1 MRPTP
6 PTIPSV
12 NAPTVVIMAA
22 GKGTRMRSRV
32 PKVLHDLCGRPLG
45 LWPVHAALEA
55 EAAKVV
61 VVGGPDRA
69 LEGHLPEG
77 AELTVQ
83 EVADGTGGAVRA
95 AAAHF
100 ADADG
105 PVIVLSGDVPLI
117 TAAAIRALAAAHG
130 ASTAAATL
138 LTMELPDPAG
148 YGRVVRAPDET
159 VERVVE
165 TRAPGDAT
173 PAQLGIREVNAGI
186 YAFSAA
192 ALTAALEGLRTDNA
206 QGELYLPDVVP
217 ELRGAGHTVAAHRV
231 NDIALTLGVND
242 RVQFGL
248 VRVIIQERIL
258 ERLALDGVTFIDS
271 SSVSV
276 DATVRLGSDT
286 VVEPGCVLRGTTTA
300 GEACHL
306 GPHSTLIDARLGDEV
321 TVVHSHLVD
330 CELHDRVSV
339 GPFAYLRP
347 GAVLR
352 EGAKA
357 GTFVEIKNSD
367 VGQGAKVPH
376 LSYVGDADIG
386 AGSNLGA
393 ATITANYDGRRKHR
407 TTIGTGVRT
416 SVDTTLVAPVSLGD
430 DAYTAAGSVIT
441 EDVPPGALGVARER
455 QRNIEGY
462 AQRRERESGA

>member
-1 MRPTP
+1 M
-6 PTIPSV
+6 S
-12 NAPTVVIMAA
+12 APTVVIMAA
-22 GKGTRMRSRV
+22 GEGTRMRSRV

-55 EAAKVV
+55 GAAKVV

-69 LEGHLPEG
+69 LERHLP
-77 AELTVQ
+77 ADVELAVQ
-83 EVADGTGGAVRA
+83 DVADGTGGAVRA
-95 AAAHF
+95 AVGHF
-100 ADADG
+100 ANADG
-105 PVIVLSGDVPLI
+105 PVIILSGDVPLM
-117 TAAAIRALAAAHG
+117 TAGAIQALAAAHV

-138 LTMELPDPAG
+138 LTTELADPAG
-148 YGRVVRAPDET
+148 YGRVVRAPDQT

-165 TRAPGDAT
+165 TKAPGDAI
-173 PAQLGIREVNAGI
+173 PQELGIREVNAGI
-186 YAFSAA
+186 YAFRAA
-192 ALTAALEGLRTDNA
+192 ALTAALEKLGTDNA

-217 ELRGAGHTVAAHRV
+217 ALRGAGHTVAAHRV
-231 NDIALTLGVND
+231 DDVALTLGVND
-242 RVQFGL
+242 RVQL
-248 VRVIIQERIL
+248 AQVRAVMQGRIL

-276 DATVRLGSDT
+276 DATVRLGADT
-286 VVEPGCVLRGTTTA
+286 VVEHGCVLRGTTIA

-306 GPHSTLIDARLGDEV
+306 GPHSTLINARLGDEV

-330 CELHDRVSV
+330 CKLHDRVSV

-352 EGAKA
+352 DRAKA

-367 VGQGAKVPH
+367 VGEGAKVPH

-393 ATITANYDGRRKHR
+393 ATITANYDGERKHR
-407 TTIGTGVRT
+407 TTIATGVRT
-416 SVDTTLVAPVSLGD
+416 GVDTTLVAPVELGE

-441 EDVPPGALGVARER
+441 QDVPPGALGVARER
-455 QRNIEGY
+455 QRNVEGY
-462 AQRRERESGA
+462 AQRRERESSA

>member
-1 MRPTP
+1 MCFTP
-6 PTIPSV
+6 PTIPPV

-55 EAAKVV
+55 GAAKVV

-77 AELTVQ
+77 AQLAVQ

-117 TAAAIRALAAAHG
+117 TAGAIQALAAAHA

-138 LTMELPDPAG
+138 LTTEPPAPAG
-148 YGRVVRAPDET
+148 LGRVVRGPDET

-165 TRAPGDAT
+165 TKAPGDAT
-173 PAQLGIREVNAGI
+173 PQELGIREVNSGI

-192 ALTAALEGLRTDNA
+192 ALTAALEELRTDNA

-217 ELRGAGHTVAAHRV
+217 ALRAAGHTVAAQRV
-231 NDIALTLGVND
+231 DDVALTLGVND
-242 RVQFGL
+242 RVQLGL
-248 VRVIIQERIL
+248 VRVIMQERIL
-258 ERLALDGVTFIDS
+258 ERLALDGVTFIDP

-276 DATVRLGSDT
+276 DATVGLGPDT

-300 GEACHL
+300 GEGCHL
-306 GPHSTLIDARLGDEV
+306 GPHSTLIDVRLGDEV
-321 TVVHSHLVD
+321 SVVHSHLVD

-347 GAVLR
+347 GALLR
-352 EGAKA
+352 DGAKA

-367 VGQGAKVPH
+367 VGEGAKVPH

>member
-1 MRPTP
+1 M
-6 PTIPSV
+6 S
-12 NAPTVVIMAA
+12 APTVVIMAA

-55 EAAKVV
+55 GAARVV
-61 VVGGPDRA
+61 VVGGPDRG
-69 LEGHLPEG
+69 LEAHLPEG
-77 AELTVQ
+77 AQLVVQ

-105 PVIVLSGDVPLI
+105 PVIVLSGDVPLV
-117 TAAAIRALAAAHG
+117 TGGAIQALAAAHA
-130 ASTAAATL
+130 ASSAAATL
-138 LTMELPDPAG
+138 LTTELPDPTG
-148 YGRVVRAPDET
+148 LGRVVRAPDET

-165 TRAPGDAT
+165 TKAPGDAT
-173 PAQLGIREVNAGI
+173 RQELGIREVNAGI

-192 ALTAALEGLRTDNA
+192 ALTAALDKLRTDNA

-217 ELRGAGHTVAAHRV
+217 ALRAAGHTVAAHRV
-231 NDIALTLGVND
+231 DDVALTLGVND
-242 RVQFGL
+242 RLQL
-248 VRVIIQERIL
+248 AQVRVVMQGRIL

-276 DATVRLGSDT
+276 DATVRLGPDT
-286 VVEPGCVLRGTTTA
+286 VVEPGCVLRGDTTA

-330 CELHDRVSV
+330 CELHDRVTV

-367 VGQGAKVPH
+367 VGEGAKVPH

-386 AGSNLGA
+386 AHSNLGA
-393 ATITANYDGRRKHR
+393 ATITANYDGKRKHR

-416 SVDTTLVAPVSLGD
+416 SVDTTLVAPVELGD

-441 EDVPPGALGVARER
+441 DDVPPGALGVARER

-462 AQRRERESGA
+462 AQRRERESSE

>member
-1 MRPTP
+1 
-6 PTIPSV
+6 
-12 NAPTVVIMAA
+12 MAA
-22 GKGTRMRSRV
+22 GKGVRMCSRV

-55 EAAKVV
+55 GAARVV

-69 LEGHLPEG
+69 LEGYLPDG
-77 AELTVQ
+77 AELAVQ

-100 ADADG
+100 ADAQG

-117 TAAAIRALAAAHG
+117 TGGAIQALAAAHG

-138 LTMELPDPAG
+138 LTTELPDPAG
-148 YGRVVRAPDET
+148 LGRVVRAPDDT

-165 TRAPGDAT
+165 TRAPGDAM
-173 PAQLGIREVNAGI
+173 PQELGIREVNAGI
-186 YAFSAA
+186 YAFSPGP
-192 ALTAALEGLRTDNA
+192 LTAALKELGTDNA
-206 QGELYLPDVVP
+206 QAELYLPDVVP
-217 ELRGAGHTVAAHRV
+217 ALRAAGHTVAAHRV
-231 NDIALTLGVND
+231 DDVALTLGVND
-242 RVQFGL
+242 RVQLAL
-248 VRVIIQERIL
+248 VRAVMQERIL
-258 ERLALDGVTFIDS
+258 ERLSLDGVTFIGHS
-271 SSVSV
+271 GVSV
-276 DATVRLGSDT
+276 DATVRLGPDT

-300 GEACHL
+300 GEGCHI
-306 GPHSTLIDARLGDEV
+306 GPNATLIDARLGSEV
-321 TVVHSHLVD
+321 TVVSSHLVD
-330 CELHDRVSV
+330 CDLHDRVSV
-339 GPFAYLRP
+339 GPFSYLRP
-347 GAVLR
+347 GTVLG

-367 VGQGAKVPH
+367 VGEGAKVPH
-376 LSYVGDADIG
+376 LSYLGDADVG

-407 TTIGTGVRT
+407 TTIGTRVRT
-416 SVDTTLVAPVSLGD
+416 SVDTTLVAPVELGD

>member
-1 MRPTP
+1 M
-6 PTIPSV
+6 

-55 EAAKVV
+55 EAAKIV

-69 LEGHLPEG
+69 LEGHLPG
-77 AELTVQ
+77 GVVLAVQ

-117 TAAAIRALAAAHG
+117 TAAAIQALAAAHV

-138 LTMELPDPAG
+138 LTTELPRPAG
-148 YGRVVRAPDET
+148 YGRVVRAPDQT

-165 TRAPGDAT
+165 TKAPGDAT
-173 PAQLGIREVNAGI
+173 PQELGIREVNAGI
-186 YAFSAA
+186 YAFNPAVLS
-192 ALTAALEGLRTDNA
+192 AALEKLTTDNA

-217 ELRGAGHTVAAHRV
+217 ALRGAGHAIAAHRV
-231 NDIALTLGVND
+231 DEVALTMGVND
-242 RVQFGL
+242 RVQL
-248 VRVIIQERIL
+248 AQVRVVLQERIL
-258 ERLALDGVTFIDS
+258 EQLSLDGVTFIDF

-276 DATVRLGSDT
+276 DATVRLGPDT

-321 TVVHSHLVD
+321 TVVHSHLVE
-330 CELHDRVSV
+330 CELRDRVSV

-347 GAVLR
+347 GALLR

-367 VGQGAKVPH
+367 VGEGAKVPH
-376 LSYVGDADIG
+376 LSYVGDADVG
-386 AGSNLGA
+386 ARSNLGA

-416 SVDTTLVAPVSLGD
+416 SVDTTLVAPVELGD
-430 DAYTAAGSVIT
+430 GAYTAAGSVIT
-441 EDVPPGALGVARER
+441 DDVPPGALGVARER
-455 QRNIEGY
+455 QRNVEGY
-462 AQRRERESGA
+462 AQRRERESSK